1 MWGSTRTNALKSI
14 AKGFFVMTAAT
25 SIFSIVAI
33 FRSGDAWLGLL
44 YFLILIIP
52 LSAAVYFW
60 RGRQNRISTT
70 ADSYGKWSQI
80 LFALLGVA
88 LACWAYDL
96 ATTFYAIDVARVAFE
111 VNPLG
116 WPLGA
121 LGALA
126 YYGPTV
132 TLTYV
137 LLFRIRQKISLYAAV
152 PMTLVALCMGAMNL
166 NAGVGNFSF
175 FLENATLSA
184 GTRYNMLALIAA
196 VDLAYA
202 ALIAKVVRSNVI
214 QKKTKNLP
222 WRKN

>member
-1 MWGSTRTNALKSI
+1 MGSMRTSSLKSI
-14 AKGFFVMTAAT
+14 AKGFFAMTAAT
-25 SIFSIVAI
+25 SIFSIIAL
-33 FRSGDAWLGLL
+33 FRSGDPWLGLL
-44 YFLILIIP
+44 YFLILLIP
-52 LSAAVYFW
+52 LSGAAYFW
-60 RGRQNRISTT
+60 RGRKTSSVPKV
-70 ADSYGKWSQI
+70 DSYGKWSSI

-132 TLTYV
+132 ILTYV
-137 LLFRIRQKISLYAAV
+137 LLFRIRQKMSLYAAT
-152 PMTLVALCMGAMNL
+152 PIILVALCMGVMNL

-175 FLENATLSA
+175 FLDTASISA
-184 GTRYNMLALIAA
+184 GIRYNLLALIVV
-196 VDLAYA
+196 VDLAFA
-202 ALIAKVVRSNVI
+202 GMMAKVARNNVL
-214 QKKTKNLP
+214 QKKTKNLNP

>member
-1 MWGSTRTNALKSI
+1 MRTNSLKSI
-14 AKGFFVMTAAT
+14 ATGFFGMAAVV
-25 SIFSIVAI
+25 SIFSIIALV
-33 FRSGDAWLGLL
+33 RSGNAWLGLL
-44 YFLILIIP
+44 YLMILIIP
-52 LSAAVYFW
+52 LSGGAYLW
-60 RGRQNRISTT
+60 RSGKNSFSQKG
-70 ADSYGKWSQI
+70 DSYGKWSGI
-80 LFALLGVA
+80 LFALLGLA

-121 LGALA
+121 LGAFA

-132 TLTYV
+132 VLTYV
-137 LLFRIRQKISLYAAV
+137 LLFKIRQKMSLYAAV
-152 PMTLVALCMGAMNL
+152 PITIVALCMGAMNL

-175 FLENATLSA
+175 FLENASVSA
-184 GTRYNMLALIAA
+184 GIRFNLLALIAA

-202 ALIAKVVRSNVI
+202 AIMVKATRNSVL
-214 QKKTKNLP
+214 QKKTKNLNP

>member
-1 MWGSTRTNALKSI
+1 MRTNALKSI
-14 AKGFFVMTAAT
+14 AKGFFAMTAAT
-25 SIFSIVAI
+25 SIFSITALV
-33 FRSGDAWLGLL
+33 RSGDAWLGLL

-60 RGRQNRISTT
+60 RGRRNRVSIR
-70 ADSYGKWSQI
+70 ADSYGEWSHI

-137 LLFRIRQKISLYAAV
+137 LLFRIRQKMSLYAAV
-152 PMTLVALCMGAMNL
+152 PMTIVALCMGAMNL
-166 NAGVGNFSF
+166 NAGVNNFGF
-175 FLENATLSA
+175 FLDTASLSA
-184 GTRYNMLALIAA
+184 GIRYNLLALIAV

-202 ALIAKVVRSNVI
+202 AIMTKLVRNNVL
-214 QKKTKNLP
+214 QEKTKNLNP
-222 WRKN
+222 LRKN

>member
-1 MWGSTRTNALKSI
+1 MRTNPLKSI
-14 AKGFFVMTAAT
+14 AKGFFAMTAAT
-25 SIFSIVAI
+25 STFSIIAL

-44 YFLILIIP
+44 YFLILLIP
-52 LSAAVYFW
+52 LSGAAYFW

-70 ADSYGKWSQI
+70 ADSYGKWSHI

-111 VNPLG
+111 INPLG

-126 YYGPTV
+126 YYAPTV

-137 LLFRIRQKISLYAAV
+137 LLFKIRQKMSLYAAV
-152 PMTLVALCMGAMNL
+152 PITLVALCMGVMNL

-175 FLENATLSA
+175 FLSTASISA
-184 GTRYNMLALIAA
+184 GIRYNLLALIAV

-202 ALIAKVVRSNVI
+202 ALMAKVSRSNVL
-214 QKKTKNLP
+214 QKKTKNLNP